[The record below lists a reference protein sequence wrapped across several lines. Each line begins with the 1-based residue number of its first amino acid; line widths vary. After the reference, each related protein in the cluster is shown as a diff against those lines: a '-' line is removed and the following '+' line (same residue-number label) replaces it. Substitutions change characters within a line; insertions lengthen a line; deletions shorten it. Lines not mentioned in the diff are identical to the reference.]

1 MRLPGWPEIAVI
13 VLILLLV
20 FGAAKLPQVGSSLGK
35 SMRAFKDAITGQED
49 DEAPKVKEKKVK
61 EKKVKAPA
69 AELQEEPQAAAAAP
83 AKEED

>member
-61 EKKVKAPA
+61 APA
-69 AELQEEPQAAAAAP
+69 AELQEKPQAEAAAAAP

>member
-20 FGAAKLPQVGSSLGK
+20 FGAAKLPQVGSSLGR

-49 DEAPKVKEKKVK
+49 GETSKVKENKAKVT
-61 EKKVKAPA
+61 A
-69 AELQEEPQAAAAAP
+69 AELQEEPKAEAAAAT

>member
-20 FGAAKLPQVGSSLGK
+20 FGAARLPQVGSSLGK

-61 EKKVKAPA
+61 APA
-69 AELQEEPQAAAAAP
+69 AELQEEPQAEAAAAAP